1 MPFIKLANYR
11 DELTAQL
18 ENIAHQ
24 FQLHSLLIMES
35 KPDQMVVFAANE
47 QPIYHVGDA
56 GPKSNQQGC
65 HELYCERVVDTAK
78 PLLVA
83 DVSMDEEWKGNEDLV
98 KFGLGVYYGVPIT
111 FKGEVIGTVCALNNE
126 PFDFAKGTPSAI
138 DQIHQLQLNV
148 EQHLQATH

>member
-56 GPKSNQQGC
+56 GPKNVINKAVMSC
-65 HELYCERVVDTAK
+65 TANASLILHSRCWWRMQVWMK
-78 PLLVA
+78 SGRA
-83 DVSMDEEWKGNEDLV
+83 MK
-98 KFGLGVYYGVPIT
+98 T
-111 FKGEVIGTVCALNNE
+111 
-126 PFDFAKGTPSAI
+126 
-138 DQIHQLQLNV
+138 
-148 EQHLQATH
+148 